1 MSLWLKRKDK
11 DGKTY
16 LLRVPLAP
24 LVILPL
30 FGVLVAVL
38 LPLIQAIN
46 ARVNESKPI
55 TSSPNRW

>member
-11 DGKTY
+11 DGRTY
-16 LLRVPLAP
+16 IYAVPLAP

-46 ARVNESKPI
+46 GWLSE
-55 TSSPNRW
+55 